1 MLLVAMRLEEEDAFW
16 LLAVYCERLFPD
28 FYLRDMT
35 GIRIEQSLFAGFVKE
50 ISPQVHTH
58 FESLGAPLDAP
69 RGGEGASWREPAG
82 GSGASPPRPLT
93 RRGAVHCRRGAAR
106 AGDDQLVPLP
116 LCQRAPGRLGP
127 APVGRRPLGGPSG
140 EGRHFLDTS

>member
-82 GSGASPPRPLT
+82 GSQLEGASWRERRLSASPPHPP
-93 RRGAVHCRRGAAR
+93 RRRALPQGCR
-106 AGDDQLVPLP
+106 
-116 LCQRAPGRLGP
+116 
-127 APVGRRPLGGPSG
+127 S
-140 EGRHFLDTS
+140 SW